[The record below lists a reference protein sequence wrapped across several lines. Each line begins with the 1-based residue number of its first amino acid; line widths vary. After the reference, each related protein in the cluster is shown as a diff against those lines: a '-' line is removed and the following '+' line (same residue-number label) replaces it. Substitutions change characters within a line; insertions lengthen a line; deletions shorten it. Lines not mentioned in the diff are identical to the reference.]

1 MISLMCLTKPSRD
14 QFGFT
19 PGVRI
24 EAALMIAESLPACH
38 LDFNIIIWFVSLDL
52 RKAFDR
58 VDHNALFKTLR
69 HCGLLDGYIAFI
81 QQLYADQHGSANRSD
96 AFDIK
101 RRVNQGDMWR
111 SLIFNCILDFAMAK
125 CKRIIPDSSIFG

>member
-1 MISLMCLTKPSRD
+1 MAKQSRN

-24 EAALMIAESLPACH
+24 EDALMIAESVAAYH
-38 LDFNIIIWFVSLDL
+38 LEFNIPVWFVSLDL

-58 VDHNALFKTLR
+58 VDHSALFEGLR
-69 HCGLLDGYIAFI
+69 HCGLPDGYIALI

-96 AFDIK
+96 AFQIK
-101 RRVNQGDMWR
+101 RSV
-111 SLIFNCILDFAMAK
+111 K
-125 CKRIIPDSSIFG
+125 

>member
-1 MISLMCLTKPSRD
+1 MLPKTGDLKQVSNRRPIAILPILYNLFARMVCLRILPICLAKRPRN

-24 EAALMIAESLPACH
+24 EDALMIAESVAAYH
-38 LDFNIIIWFVSLDL
+38 LEFNIPVWFVSLDM

-58 VDHNALFKTLR
+58 VDHSALFEALR
-69 HCGLLDGYIAFI
+69 HCGLQDGYIALL

-96 AFDIK
+96 AF
-101 RRVNQGDMWR
+101 
-111 SLIFNCILDFAMAK
+111 
-125 CKRIIPDSSIFG
+125 